1 MKIKLKELIERTKNN
16 DNDYDLNTEIKV
28 YVTSTSTNIN
38 KERKTIIINPDSKNF
53 IDRLGMVGFED
64 CIVADM
70 SRLRYN
76 DRDHLLIVIIDLDNQ
91 HGDDGNER

>member
-1 MKIKLKELIERTKNN
+1 MKITLKELIERTKNN
-16 DNDYDLNTEIKV
+16 DKDFDLNTEIKV
-28 YVTSTSTNIN
+28 YVTSTKANIN

-76 DRDHLLIVIIDLDNQ
+76 DRDHLLIIIVDLDRQ
-91 HGDDGNER
+91 HGDDENER